1 VVLVPL
7 QIVVTP
13 LMEATGSA
21 FTVTVELSVSVQPFV
36 LVIVTVYV
44 VVAEGETVIAELL
57 PRLSDH
63 AYTPAPEAVS
73 VVLVPLQ
80 IVVSPLME
88 ATGSAFTVTVT
99 LSVSVQPFV
108 LVIVT
113 VYVVVAEGETVI
125 AELLPRLF
133 DHA

>member
-21 FTVTVELSVSVQPFV
+21 FTVTVALSVSVQPFT

-57 PRLSDH
+57 PRLLDH
-63 AYTPAPEAVS
+63 A
-73 VVLVPLQ
+73 
-80 IVVSPLME
+80 
-88 ATGSAFTVTVT
+88 
-99 LSVSVQPFV
+99 
-108 LVIVT
+108 
-113 VYVVVAEGETVI
+113 
-125 AELLPRLF
+125 
-133 DHA
+133 

>member
-1 VVLVPL
+1 MVLTPL

-21 FTVTVELSVSVQPFV
+21 FTVTVV
-36 LVIVTVYV
+36 
-44 VVAEGETVIAELL
+44 
-57 PRLSDH
+57 
-63 AYTPAPEAVS
+63 
-73 VVLVPLQ
+73 
-80 IVVSPLME
+80 
-88 ATGSAFTVTVT
+88 

>member
-1 VVLVPL
+1 
-7 QIVVTP
+7 
-13 LMEATGSA
+13 
-21 FTVTVELSVSVQPFV
+21 
-36 LVIVTVYV
+36 

-88 ATGSAFTVTVT
+88 ATGSALTVTVT

-125 AELLPRLF
+125 AELLPRLL

>member
-1 VVLVPL
+1 MVLVPL
-7 QIVVTP
+7 QIVVIP

-57 PRLSDH
+57 PRL
-63 AYTPAPEAVS
+63 
-73 VVLVPLQ
+73 
-80 IVVSPLME
+80 
-88 ATGSAFTVTVT
+88 
-99 LSVSVQPFV
+99 
-108 LVIVT
+108 
-113 VYVVVAEGETVI
+113 
-125 AELLPRLF
+125 F

>member
-1 VVLVPL
+1 MVLVPL

-21 FTVTVELSVSVQPFV
+21 FTVTVALSVSVQPF
-36 LVIVTVYV
+36 T
-44 VVAEGETVIAELL
+44 
-57 PRLSDH
+57 
-63 AYTPAPEAVS
+63 
-73 VVLVPLQ
+73 
-80 IVVSPLME
+80 
-88 ATGSAFTVTVT
+88 
-99 LSVSVQPFV
+99 

>member
-21 FTVTVELSVSVQPFV
+21 FTVTVALSVSVQPF
-36 LVIVTVYV
+36 T
-44 VVAEGETVIAELL
+44 
-57 PRLSDH
+57 
-63 AYTPAPEAVS
+63 
-73 VVLVPLQ
+73 
-80 IVVSPLME
+80 
-88 ATGSAFTVTVT
+88 
-99 LSVSVQPFV
+99 